1 MSKISLLLI
10 TILLIKAFSEG
21 DQDPGANACTGFT
34 PNDETQTCT
43 GEEISLFEKC
53 VYSDGICTPSTKSCD
68 EVHNLEGKEASKT
81 DCEAIQVTNGYCI
94 KTNSGCAS
102 VKICGNEDDFEVTTQ
117 TTCDGLTVSDNY
129 HNCVLTGNRCMED
142 DKSCSEFLTDNIV
155 TASICSNLKTTNGYF
170 CILKEEGGGCA
181 QTNICEN
188 VKAEA
193 NQQICQSLTTNENNN
208 ICYFDGESCK
218 EANSCENIINQESTP
233 VTDDLWDLLS
243 TGDYKCIIDSSE
255 TNKCK
260 KHFYCGKA
268 EYVSENLC
276 DSYLVK
282 TPGKICKKKP
292 NENACFEDEET
303 TSQDEDNT
311 QDEENSGDDTSKD
324 GENTKDEENTGD
336 DTSKDEDNTEDNTGK
351 EEGTNESDSKSNSKD
366 NSTSND
372 NAETENGNTLKITF
386 SIFCLILIL

>member
-1 MSKISLLLI
+1 MYS
-10 TILLIKAFSEG
+10 
-21 DQDPGANACTGFT
+21 T
-34 PNDETQTCT
+34 PT
-43 GEEISLFEKC
+43 
-53 VYSDGICTPSTKSCD
+53 TKSCD
-68 EVHNLEGKEASKT
+68 EVQNFDDKVASKSE
-81 DCEAIQVTNGYCI
+81 CEAIKVTNGYCI
-94 KTNSGCAS
+94 KTNTGCAS
-102 VKICGNEDDFEVTTQ
+102 VTNCGNEDDFEVTTQ
-117 TTCDGLTVSDNY
+117 TTCDELTVRDNY

-142 DKSCSEFLTDNIV
+142 DKSCSEFLTDNTV
-155 TASICSNLKTTNGYF
+155 TASICSKLKTTNGYF
-170 CILKEEGGGCA
+170 CILKEEGGGCD

-233 VTDDLWDLLS
+233 VTDDLCDLLS
-243 TGDYKCIIDSSE
+243 TNDYKCIIDSSE
-255 TNKCK
+255 TKKCK

-276 DSYLVK
+276 GSYLVK

-303 TSQDEDNT
+303 TSQDE
-311 QDEENSGDDTSKD
+311 ENSGDDTP
-324 GENTKDEENTGD
+324 
-336 DTSKDEDNTEDNTGK
+336 KDEDNTKDKTGN
-351 EEGTNESDSKSNSKD
+351 EEGTNESNSKSNSKD
-366 NSTSND
+366 NSTSKD
-372 NAETENGNTLKITF
+372 NAETENGNTLKITI